1 MSNEAIYIEQNR
13 ALCSTFEE
21 IIKRQIEDK
30 QIISRDRKPYFKGL
44 FLDNQIPV
52 EVTFV
57 GSYDLTQ
64 ELSRKFGVQE
74 DLPRVTSRAIRA
86 HNISFSRYKNMTSS
100 RDSNT
105 IDVVARNKGAVQRK
119 QYLGRVKSIDGDIA
133 YVSMRDESEQ
143 ENFDGTILVNRLKEE
158 NIDVDDYFS
167 FQIYDQENCFYT
179 ILKKQEARGVNKL
192 ELDKFRRE
200 LDLI

>member
-1 MSNEAIYIEQNR
+1 
-13 ALCSTFEE
+13 
-21 IIKRQIEDK
+21 
-30 QIISRDRKPYFKGL
+30 
-44 FLDNQIPV
+44 
-52 EVTFV
+52 
-57 GSYDLTQ
+57 
-64 ELSRKFGVQE
+64 
-74 DLPRVTSRAIRA
+74 
-86 HNISFSRYKNMTSS
+86 
-100 RDSNT
+100 
-105 IDVVARNKGAVQRK
+105 VARNKGAVQRK